1 MFVEELR
8 LLFPVN
14 FMEQSEILAR
24 IAPFLAPISEENPTG
39 AWLRYDAVYDK
50 IQEAR
55 REDDAFLD
63 QGVWQKALKKSD
75 WQLTQKLCSD
85 VLTSRSKDLQIT
97 VWMLESWMHLRG
109 FEGIA
114 EGITLVSALC
124 QTYWDSIYPALE
136 ENDCEYRIAPLQWLN
151 EKIFHKPKIIPCT
164 QPRSRDLPVY
174 NFLDWEGILSLENTL
189 RKNPFTYQPDELEQ
203 KITREKFRIS
213 MLDTP
218 LEYYTELNAILLH
231 SIEELNAL
239 ERFTDEKCG
248 KQAPS
253 FRHFREVLTKI
264 ERLSAE
270 ILKERT
276 VVIEPEPEPEPE
288 PIVDEFLEDAGISDD
303 FSELYVSLH
312 PPAPEPVVEQ
322 SAPERLL
329 ETPIA
334 VRELERKVMQT
345 MSVAVRSREDAYK
358 RLNEAADYLLKA
370 EPHSPVPYLIK
381 RAISWGD
388 MPLPQL
394 LGELI
399 LDPNYGSAIV
409 ALLGMQPPQRKDEW

>member
-1 MFVEELR
+1 
-8 LLFPVN
+8 
-14 FMEQSEILAR
+14 MEHSEILAS
-24 IAPFLAPISEENPTG
+24 IAPFLAPISEANPVG
-39 AWLRYDAVYDK
+39 DWLRYDAVYDK

-63 QGVWQKALKKSD
+63 QGVWQKTLKKSD
-75 WQLTQKLCSD
+75 WQLTQKLCAE
-85 VLTSRSKDLQIT
+85 VLTNRSKDLQIS
-97 VWMLESWMHLRG
+97 VWLLESWMHLRG
-109 FEGIA
+109 FEGID
-114 EGITLVSALC
+114 EGITLVSMLC
-124 QTYWDSIYPALE
+124 RTYWDTIYPALE
-136 ENDCEYRIAPLQWLN
+136 ENDVEYRIAPFQWLN

-164 QPRSRDLPVY
+164 KPRSRDLPVY
-174 NFLDWEGILSLENTL
+174 NFLEWESVLALENAL
-189 RKNPFTYQPDELEQ
+189 RKNPYTFQPEELEQ

-218 LEYYTELNAILLH
+218 LEYYAELNAILTH
-231 SIEELNAL
+231 AIDELNTL
-239 ERFTDEKCG
+239 EKFIDEKCG
-248 KQAPS
+248 RQAPS
-253 FRHFREVLTKI
+253 FRQFREVLTKI
-264 ERLSAE
+264 ERLSAD

-276 VVIEPEPEPEPE
+276 VVIEPEPEPVAEPPAE
-288 PIVDEFLEDAGISDD
+288 EYLDDAGISDD
-303 FSELYVSLH
+303 FSNLYVSLH
-312 PPAPEPVVEQ
+312 PPVPEPVAEQ
-322 SAPERLL
+322 PAPERLL

-399 LDPNYGSAIV
+399 LDPNYGAAIV
-409 ALLGMQPPQRKDEW
+409 ALLGMQAPQRKDDWE